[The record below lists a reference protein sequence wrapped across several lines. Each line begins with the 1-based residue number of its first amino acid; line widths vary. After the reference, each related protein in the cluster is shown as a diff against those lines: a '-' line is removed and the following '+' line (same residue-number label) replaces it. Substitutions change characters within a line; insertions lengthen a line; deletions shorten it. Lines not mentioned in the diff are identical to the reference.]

1 MRHLFKLIC
10 GVLLSGIYFVPAQA
24 AELNNEY
31 FSGTINTT
39 VTSGIT
45 MRTEDND
52 CLNQAGRI
60 ISVPIADISNATGL
74 VTKYNSLGDTAKA
87 NMIAYANRNKGGCAT
102 PQTDGYGNT
111 SYNALDFGS
120 VNADDGKLNF
130 PDSGDFVDATQKFYS
145 EITGTTSNGMG
156 LNISFIGNYNPVLD
170 LNGVAF
176 KALTED
182 ADSALESDFQLLDAY
197 ITHGFESGDNFVDVT
212 LGRHVTSWGEA
223 TFIPIGMNGL
233 VTNALDLTK
242 LRAPGSSIRDALM
255 PTEQVSFA
263 TQIDDWSIEAYY
275 QFSSEAVN
283 IDPKGSFFGS
293 DIAAEGGVSIL
304 ASGAYS
310 MESSI
315 GYDTHCTYAYNEI
328 GNAGAGNTC
337 NQASSDAHHANRAYY
352 DTESL
357 LRQAQIGTSSAEWAT
372 YLTVGATRDFANAET
387 SGNFEVTNGLA
398 GFTNSVANAAYLADN
413 VYTEDNIAAFD
424 GLKTAT
430 VELRAHAEK
439 HAYAKDD
446 GQFGIAARTYLD
458 DVGTGVD
465 LGFYYSNYH
474 SKVPY
479 VQIIG
484 KGGVLAGDMV
494 GANIT
499 AFGTYVAASGTGGT
513 MAKDIPTLAAAGTL
527 TAADNWMLSLLNGA
541 MSSGVCGGFTAIG
554 LANAGLAGATRTSS
568 DGNTTIATNAGNPLN
583 QDGKAVLANLAFGTE
598 LDNGSLAHDPTSCD
612 AAGKLSATS
621 TLAYIGYGATL
632 LPAITPLNMARYQ
645 FIYPE
650 DIQVFGASFNT
661 NVGGTTVQGEVAYR
675 PDFPL
680 ATGAGDQIN
689 SIGDASGT
697 TAALTMFAAQSYGGG
712 AAAKIGA
719 LVAFEGLIDAVCA
732 GGACNG
738 YSTFDELLS
747 NTKRSSLATPTYSL
761 TSDYRSKAY
770 HDDMDVWTF
779 DIGTTTSFTASDPI
793 TESLGADSSV
803 LLTELG
809 IVSVRGMDNIGKG
822 FVARNGFNEGNGE
835 HLCLG
840 FARNMT
846 AAQRAAVNTAANT
859 AGAANTALNN
869 YNTAVTDF
877 ATGITLDQNLE
888 YATAGL
894 TNMGASIVDAL
905 FGNGN
910 YCESQMG
917 ADDLSA
923 TYRVIGSATYNNF
936 NNSKWSVSP
945 NFAWAH
951 DFYGYGPSSI
961 GGFVEDRQRL
971 SLGVS
976 AQSGGT
982 TASLS
987 YVAEM
992 GPREANLNNDRDYV
1006 SASISHSF

>member
-1 MRHLFKLIC
+1 MPKNDFQFTNFKIHSQFSIC
-10 GVLLSGIYFVPAQA
+10 EGAVKID
-24 AELNNEY
+24 ELAKYCKNNKLKA
-31 FSGTINTT
+31 I
-39 VTSGIT
+39 
-45 MRTEDND
+45 
-52 CLNQAGRI
+52 
-60 ISVPIADISNATGL
+60 GL
-74 VTKYNSLGDTAKA
+74 CD
-87 NMIAYANRNKGGCAT
+87 
-102 PQTDGYGNT
+102 
-111 SYNALDFGS
+111 SYNLCGALEFAEKISKVGTQPLIGTQINFKQD
-120 VNADDGKLNF
+120 NIIGKLPIF
-130 PDSGDFVDATQKFYS
+130 AK
-145 EITGTTSNGMG
+145 
-156 LNISFIGNYNPVLD
+156 
-170 LNGVAF
+170 
-176 KALTED
+176 TE
-182 ADSALESDFQLLDAY
+182 
-197 ITHGFESGDNFVDVT
+197 T
-212 LGRHVTSWGEA
+212 
-223 TFIPIGMNGL
+223 
-233 VTNALDLTK
+233 
-242 LRAPGSSIRDALM
+242 
-255 PTEQVSFA
+255 
-263 TQIDDWSIEAYY
+263 
-275 QFSSEAVN
+275 
-283 IDPKGSFFGS
+283 
-293 DIAAEGGVSIL
+293 
-304 ASGAYS
+304 
-310 MESSI
+310 
-315 GYDTHCTYAYNEI
+315 
-328 GNAGAGNTC
+328 GNA
-337 NQASSDAHHANRAYY
+337 
-352 DTESL
+352 
-357 LRQAQIGTSSAEWAT
+357 
-372 YLTVGATRDFANAET
+372 
-387 SGNFEVTNGLA
+387 FEVTNGLA
-398 GFTNSVANAAYLADN
+398 AFTNSVADAATLAN
-413 VYTEDNIAAFD
+413 TVYTEDNIAAFAGD
-424 GLKTAT
+424 KRAT
-430 VELRAHAEK
+430 VELKAHAEK
-439 HAYAKDD
+439 HSYAKDD
-446 GQFGIAARTYLD
+446 GQWGIAARTYLD

-479 VQIIG
+479 IQIVG
-484 KGGVLAGDMV
+484 KGGVLAGDHV
-494 GANIT
+494 GAYT
-499 AFGTYVAASGTGGT
+499 AQAGAYAVDVAGGAA
-513 MAKDIPTLAAAGTL
+513 MAVLTKDIPTEAAAGTL
-527 TAADNWMLSLLNGA
+527 TAADKWGLALLNGA

-554 LANAGLAGATRTSS
+554 LANAGLAGATRTSN
-568 DGNTTIATNAGNPLN
+568 DGNTTVATKKGNPLN
-583 QDGKAVLANLAFGTE
+583 QDGKAVLANLRFGVE
-598 LDNGSLAHDPTSCD
+598 LDDGRVVHDPTGCD
-612 AAGKLSATS
+612 AAGKADVAT

-650 DIQVFGASFNT
+650 DISVWGASFNT
-661 NVGGTTVQGEVAYR
+661 NVNGTTVQGEVAYR

-689 SIGDASGT
+689 AIGDASGT

-719 LVAFEGLIDAVCA
+719 LVAFEGLIDAVCT

-747 NTKRSSLATPTYSL
+747 NTKRSSLPTPTYSL

-793 TESLGADSSV
+793 TQSLGADSSV